1 MESSGGFQPTV
12 RFSLL
17 GENRRDAGAAYA
29 DVGVR
34 LAARA
39 AGLDGAALTR
49 MEVEVALWPGEGP
62 GRYERDLSRNRTG
75 RNCGFRD
82 ARNWIG
88 LNCRMNW
95 TVGCTSNSSEREFW
109 DD

>member
-12 RFSLL
+12 RFSLP
-17 GENRRDAGAAYA
+17 GENRGGAGAAYA
-29 DVGVR
+29 DVGAV
-34 LAARA
+34 AARA

-49 MEVEVALWPGEGP
+49 LDVEVALWPGAGP

-75 RNCGFRD
+75 QNCGFRD

-95 TVGCTSNSSEREFW
+95 TVGYTSNSSEREFW
-109 DD
+109 ED